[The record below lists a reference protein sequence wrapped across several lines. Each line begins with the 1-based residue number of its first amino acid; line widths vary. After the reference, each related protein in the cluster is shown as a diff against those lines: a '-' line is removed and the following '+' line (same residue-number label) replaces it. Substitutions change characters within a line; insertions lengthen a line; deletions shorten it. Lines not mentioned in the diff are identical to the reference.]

1 MQTEYTKLKVHNEI
15 ELCETSDMEVKQQIE
30 RVLLSNRIS
39 YCLKWY
45 KTGIFRRY
53 NVCVFCVNSN
63 STEVAEELILSI
75 GEEAEDRIRFLK
87 RKVEERYF

>member
-15 ELCETSDMEVKQQIE
+15 ELCETSDMDVKQQIE

-45 KTGIFRRY
+45 KHGIFRRY
-53 NVCVFCVNSN
+53 NVCVFCVNDN
-63 STEVAEELILSI
+63 SKEAAEELIVSM
-75 GEEAEDRIRFLK
+75 GEDVEDRVRFLK